1 MGRLD
6 GKVAI
11 ITGGAR
17 GQGAAEARLFTQE
30 GAKVVFGDILDD
42 EGKQVES
49 EIRASGG

>member
-17 GQGAAEARLFTQE
+17 GQGAAEAEMFRDE
-30 GAKVVFGDILDD
+30 GAQVVITDVLED
-42 EGKQVES
+42 EGGKS
-49 EIRASGG
+49 AGTL